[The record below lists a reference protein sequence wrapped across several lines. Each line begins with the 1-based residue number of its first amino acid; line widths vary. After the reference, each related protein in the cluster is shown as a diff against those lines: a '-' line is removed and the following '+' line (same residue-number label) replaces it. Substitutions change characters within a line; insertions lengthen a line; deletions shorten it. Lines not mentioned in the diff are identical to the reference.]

1 MVVDIVKEQN
11 YKMDKLGNIIINFS
25 LLRILSRAAIQGFVE
40 KSNILLYVNKNVAM
54 FIVWHSY

>member
-40 KSNILLYVNKNVAM
+40 KSNILLYVNKNVAL

>member
-11 YKMDKLGNIIINFS
+11 YKMDKLGNIIFNFS

-40 KSNILLYVNKNVAM
+40 KSNILLYVNKNEAM
-54 FIVWHSY
+54 FIV